1 MKPLKSV
8 TNLAGNMNI
17 NVLFFG
23 ACREAL
29 NTSESPLALVAPAS
43 VASAFAAL
51 REQFPILGNF
61 GNSLLFAVNEEHS
74 RADDPL
80 KDGDT
85 LAIFPPVSGG

>member
-1 MKPLKSV
+1 MSRDGKSLMK
-8 TNLAGNMNI
+8 I

-29 NTSESPLALVAPAS
+29 NQSEFSLAVASPAN

-51 REQFPILGNF
+51 CETFPALKNF

-74 RADDPL
+74 RPDDSL
-80 KDGDT
+80 KEGDT

>member
-1 MKPLKSV
+1 
-8 TNLAGNMNI
+8 MNI

-29 NTSESPLALVAPAS
+29 NTSELALEIPAPAN
-43 VASAFAAL
+43 VASAFATL
-51 REQFPILGNF
+51 RQQFPLLENF

-74 RADDPL
+74 RADDPIH
-80 KDGDT
+80 DGDT

>member
-1 MKPLKSV
+1 MSLDGKKLMK
-8 TNLAGNMNI
+8 I

-23 ACREAL
+23 ACREAI
-29 NTSESPLALVAPAS
+29 NTSEWVLALEPPAN

-51 REQFPILGNF
+51 CQTFPPLENF

-74 RADDPL
+74 RQEDPI

>member
-1 MKPLKSV
+1 
-8 TNLAGNMNI
+8 MNI

-23 ACREAL
+23 ACREAI
-29 NTSESPLALVAPAS
+29 NTGEFALKLDAPAN

-51 REQFPILGNF
+51 QKQFPILENF

-74 RADDPL
+74 RANDPIH
-80 KDGDT
+80 DGDT

>member
-1 MKPLKSV
+1 
-8 TNLAGNMNI
+8 MNI
-17 NVLFFG
+17 HVLFFG
-23 ACREAL
+23 ACREAI
-29 NTSESPLALVAPAS
+29 NTSESSLELVAPAT
-43 VASAFAAL
+43 VASTFAAL
-51 REQFPILGNF
+51 REQYPLLENF

>member
-1 MKPLKSV
+1 
-8 TNLAGNMNI
+8 MNI
-17 NVLFFG
+17 HVLFFG

-29 NTSESPLALVAPAS
+29 NTHEASLALTAPAT

-51 REQFPILGNF
+51 REQFPTLENF

-80 KDGDT
+80 NDGDT
-85 LAIFPPVSGG
+85 FAIFPPVSGG

>member
-1 MKPLKSV
+1 
-8 TNLAGNMNI
+8 MNI

-29 NTSESPLALVAPAS
+29 NTGEWSLALHAPAN

-51 REQFPILGNF
+51 RTQFPMLENF

-74 RADDPL
+74 RADDPIH
-80 KDGDT
+80 DGDT